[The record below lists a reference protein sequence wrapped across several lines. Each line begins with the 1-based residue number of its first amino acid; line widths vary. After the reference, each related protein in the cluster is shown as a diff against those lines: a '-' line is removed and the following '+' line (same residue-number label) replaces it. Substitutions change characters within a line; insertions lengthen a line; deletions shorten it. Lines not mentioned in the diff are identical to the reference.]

1 MDPITQQQA
10 LATAGAAGSGE
21 RLYAEDLFAATTY
34 TGTGS
39 QQTITTGI
47 DIAGEGG
54 FVWIKS
60 RSAARSPYWYDDE
73 LGKTGTYYDHLMTRS
88 TNAPNTGGLGGI
100 TSFNSDGFTI
110 DGTNNNNNE
119 VGATYVAWS
128 FRKAPGFMTS
138 VKYTGNSTLGRTV
151 SHDLDSVPGMIIVKR
166 LDNTGDWMV
175 YHKGMGRFYGIELND
190 DTQRTSSSGW
200 WNNTDPTSTE
210 FTLGNDADVNTSGG
224 EYIAYLFA
232 DDDQRFGSNSDE
244 SVISCPFWSDDA
256 EVDLGWE
263 PQWVMTRQRNAHSD
277 SQHWNIFDSLRGIIY
292 GTQSPV
298 LKADVTDAESAD
310 IELYPQATGFDA
322 VHPFYGRQWMGLSV
336 RRAHKPPTAATEVL
350 DIISRSG
357 TSTNTV
363 VSSNTGLVDF
373 ALVKSRTTTNRSV
386 VASRVMGN
394 YTLTTSENYAEST
407 GVFGSSINPWDSDGV
422 EFRSDGDTN
431 SSNAAYTYIN
441 YFLRRAPGFFDIV
454 AYEGTGSAT
463 TINHSLGAVPKMMMV
478 KKRDSAESWS
488 VYHEAYGNNKNLW
501 LNDSS
506 GGITSARWNNTTPTD
521 SVFSVGT
528 DTGTNTSA
536 ADYIAYLFGD
546 VSGIS
551 KVGSYTGTGGN
562 IDIDCGFSAGARF
575 VLIKRYGGTGGWFVW
590 DTTRSIVSGNDP
602 YIVLDTSAAEITN
615 TDYIDPLNAGF
626 TVTSTAPADLNASGG
641 TYLFLAIA

>member
-1 MDPITQQQA
+1 MDPITQQTA
-10 LATAGAAGSGE
+10 LATAGAAGEE

-100 TSFNSDGFTI
+100 TTFNSDGFTI

-119 VGATYVAWS
+119 VGTTYIAWS

-138 VKYTGNSTLGRTV
+138 VKYTGNGTLGRTV

-166 LDNTGDWMV
+166 LDDTGDWMV
-175 YHKGMGRFYGIELND
+175 YHKGMGSFYGIELND
-190 DTQRTSSSGW
+190 DSQRTSSSGW

-244 SVISCPFWSDDA
+244 SVISCPFWSNDV

-263 PQWVMTRQRNAHSD
+263 PQWVMTRQRTAHSD

-322 VHPFYGRQWMGLSV
+322 VHPFYGRHWMGLSV
-336 RRAHKPPTAATEVL
+336 RRPHKPATAATEVFHVQTPRAATDGTASQL
-350 DIISRSG
+350 VYTSNFPVDLSINVVTSG
-357 TSTNTV
+357 NSLN
-363 VSSNTGLVDF
+363 G
-373 ALVKSRTTTNRSV
+373 
-386 VASRVMGN
+386 
-394 YTLTTSENYAEST
+394 LTTDRMRGNKYLLTNSTSAEST
-407 GVFGSSINPWDSDGV
+407 SIWMFDSNEGVYFNQSRSIANDQCG
-422 EFRSDGDTN
+422 
-431 SSNAAYTYIN
+431 
-441 YFLRRAPGFFDIV
+441 FLFRRAPGFFDIV
-454 AYEGTGSAT
+454 AYEGTSVARTINHNLTVAPELIIGKCRNTSAT
-463 TINHSLGAVPKMMMV
+463 TWLTYASSLGATKYL
-478 KKRDSAESWS
+478 E
-488 VYHEAYGNNKNLW
+488 
-501 LNDSS
+501 LNDDGAEATSSTVWNDTDPTSSVFTVGTSS
-506 GGITSARWNNTTPTD
+506 GINASGRTY
-521 SVFSVGT
+521 V
-528 DTGTNTSA
+528 
-536 ADYIAYLFGD
+536 AYLFA
-546 VSGIS
+546 SLPGIS
-551 KVGSYTGTGGN
+551 KVGTYTGTGS
-562 IDIDCGFSAGARF
+562 DINVDCGFTAGARF
-575 VLIKRYGGTGGWFVW
+575 VLIKRTDSSGNWYVY
-590 DTTRSIVSGNDP
+590 DTARGIVAGNDP
-602 YIVLDTSAAEITN
+602 YLFLDTTDAEVSN

-626 TVTSTAPADLNASGG
+626 TVTSTAPAGLNASGG